1 MIPWINRPV
10 MVVSSS
16 VLRIYLTLVV
26 VPCKV
31 KPSRL
36 SLFHTK
42 FISFDPSN
50 PEGRLMNKFNAD
62 TVNINKFS
70 ADQGGGQTSN
80 KTDIVRLAKLVTS
93 KFF

>member
-1 MIPWINRPV
+1 MIIE
-10 MVVSSS
+10 
-16 VLRIYLTLVV
+16 I
-26 VPCKV
+26 

-50 PEGRLMNKFNAD
+50 PEGRLMNKCNAD
-62 TVNINKFS
+62 TLNLNKFS

>member
-1 MIPWINRPV
+1 MIIE
-10 MVVSSS
+10 
-16 VLRIYLTLVV
+16 I
-26 VPCKV
+26 

-80 KTDIVRLAKLVTS
+80 KTDLVRLAKLVTS